1 MNLDEIFHEFCV
13 RRLQRSMVL
22 RWQSLCQAIDCAK
35 TFHFFDAGIGLRFSF
50 FIYVFAGVLPITG
63 EIRPFRVLA
72 TGNVGRRVRIETS
85 VLHEEIY
92 LDKRIN
98 GWRRLQ
104 ELTIR
109 AERSFR
115 DLSGAEIVEFVRLY
129 RQASGDL
136 AFLITHSSNQ
146 DVVDFLNTVV
156 SRAYACLYK
165 SRPKKFGAWVNEGL
179 TAWAQTV
186 RRQAWSVLVATLLFF
201 GAGFWA
207 AGMMTFD
214 PPSRAYFIQPGMEEL
229 FDHWKKGEFERRS
242 ADENLAMAGFYAA
255 NNPSVA
261 LRTVGLAAATGGIGS
276 VYILWSNGLLIGAL
290 SHEMAS
296 VGKLGFLYASIA
308 PHGISEIG
316 GILIAGAAG
325 LVIGMAFIRPGR
337 RTLLDSLKHAGKDA
351 FQMSVVA
358 IIMIF
363 LAAPIE
369 GFFSF
374 NPAVPQAAKV
384 AFALVAFVGWM
395 AFFIGYGRDKP
406 EIRD

>member
-1 MNLDEIFHEFCV
+1 M
-13 RRLQRSMVL
+13 
-22 RWQSLCQAIDCAK
+22 
-35 TFHFFDAGIGLRFSF
+35 RFSF
-50 FIYVFAGVLPITG
+50 CIYVFAGIVPITA
-63 EIRPFRVLA
+63 EIRACDGGKAFACQNKTR
-72 TGNVGRRVRIETS
+72 

-92 LDKRIN
+92 LEKRIN

-104 ELTIR
+104 ELTVR

-146 DVVDFLNTVV
+146 DVVTFLNGIV

-165 SRPKKFGAWVNEGL
+165 SRPKAFRSWVTEGL
-179 TAWAQTV
+179 AVWAQTV
-186 RRQAWSVLVATLLFF
+186 RRQAWAILVATLLFF
-201 GAGFWA
+201 GAGLWSA
-207 AGMMTFD
+207 TMMTVD
-214 PPSRAYFIQPGMEEL
+214 PPSRSYFVQPGMDEL
-229 FDHWKKGEFERRS
+229 FDHWKKGEFERRN
-242 ADENLAMAGFYAA
+242 ADENLAMAGFYAS
-255 NNPSVA
+255 NNPRVA
-261 LRTVGLAAATGGIGS
+261 LMTVGIAASTAGLGTIF
-276 VYILWSNGLLIGAL
+276 ILWNNGTLIGAL

-296 VGKLGFLYASIA
+296 VGKLGFLYSSIA
-308 PHGISEIG
+308 PHGVSEIG

-325 LVIGMAFIRPGR
+325 LVIGMALIRPGR
-337 RTLLDSLKHAGKDA
+337 RTWLDSLKHAGKDA
-351 FQMSVVA
+351 FQMSVIA

-384 AFALVAFVGWM
+384 AFALIAFVAWM